1 MESKSKTKLGSPTKF
16 LKEPFLMLKF
26 IFNKKDNIYNLY
38 ELGIFNLLN
47 INQIINLIKEFILKD
62 GNH

>member
-1 MESKSKTKLGSPTKF
+1 
-16 LKEPFLMLKF
+16 MLKF